1 MATMRQ
7 AASKAEPQ
15 ELDTIEQ
22 INRCQTNFEI
32 YLFCQSLSRQFSY
45 NFFSILPLADER
57 GDQAGELTPIS
68 DWPRELTATRDQKSI
83 LSDCGILKQLRQSA
97 MPIIWSVESLRNTK
111 PNKRSGQL
119 ADLLESFGL
128 LNNVSFLV
136 HDAGGRRGV
145 VSFAGKRASPAEMEL
160 MELSFAASLLYDRLC
175 FLNPIDDAPR
185 NALTARERECL
196 VWTAAGKTSGEIAII
211 LKLSEHTVTHYLG
224 IACQKLDAV
233 NRVHAVS
240 KAMRAGLLD

>member
-1 MATMRQ
+1 MARMRH

-32 YLFCQSLSRQFSY
+32 FLFCQSLTRQFDY
-45 NFFSILPLADER
+45 DFFSILPLTDER
-57 GDQAGELTPIS
+57 GDQAGELTYIS
-68 DWPRELTATRDQKSI
+68 DWPRELTAKYDQKA
-83 LSDCGILKQLRQSA
+83 LLADCGILKRLSQST
-97 MPIIWSVESLRNTK
+97 MPVIWSVESLRGSDSANQI
-111 PNKRSGQL
+111 SDA
-119 ADLLESFGL
+119 ADVLEGCGL
-128 LNNVSFLV
+128 RDNVSFSV
-136 HDAGGRRGV
+136 YDASGRRGV
-145 VSFAGKRASPAEMEL
+145 VSFSGKRDRPAEVEL

-175 FLNPIDDAPR
+175 FLNPVEETPR
-185 NALTARERECL
+185 SGLTAREREYL
-196 VWTAAGKTSGEIAII
+196 VWTAAGKTSGEIATI